1 MSMILNHLKNIFAVK
16 HLKNKIVMT
25 LMLVLV
31 YKLLSVIPVPGVNT
45 SALVDVMKDN
55 QGLEFFGALMWWW
68 LKSFSIILMGLSPYI
83 NALIIIQLLGVI
95 IPQLE
100 NIKKEWEAG
109 QRKINKFTRFLTL
122 PLAFVQSYG
131 MILLLNT
138 LAGWSIID
146 VSNTGI
152 VLMAMTIIT
161 AGTMFLVW
169 LWEVMTEF
177 GISNGI
183 SVIISASVLSW
194 IPGYIAGYFPSDSGT
209 FVDTITGAFTNSEG
223 FAGLSSW
230 LSFLI
235 ILVLT
240 VAVIYVIVKF
250 TEWYRKI
257 PVIYTRTG
265 REEKSFFPI
274 KVNQAG
280 MVPII
285 FAVSLITFP
294 SILWSVL
301 EKTWNTSGI
310 AEFLKNNFSFNNPSW
325 MYILIYFVL
334 VILFA
339 YFYVSITFNTEE
351 IAESIQKRGGYIP
364 GIRPGAET
372 AEYLSKVSS
381 HLNLFGGGFLALIA
395 VFPYIMQKFVW
406 TQVNFIV
413 SWAGLIIIVSVVLEL
428 VRQIDS
434 EMQMYDY
441 KKFK

>member
-1 MSMILNHLKNIFAVK
+1 MILNHLKNIFTVK
-16 HLKNKIVMT
+16 HLKNKIIMT
-25 LMLVLV
+25 LVLVLV
-31 YKLLSVIPVPGVNT
+31 YKLLSIVPVPGVNT
-45 SALVDVMKDN
+45 A
-55 QGLEFFGALMWWW
+55 GLESLLADNEGLAFFGALMWGW
-68 LKSFSIILMGLSPYI
+68 LASFSIILMGLSPYI
-83 NALIIIQLLGVI
+83 NAMIIMQLLWVI
-95 IPQLE
+95 VPPLE
-100 NIKKEWEAG
+100 NLKKEWEAG
-109 QRKINKFTRFLTL
+109 QRKLNKYTRILTF

-138 LAGWSIID
+138 LASGQIID
-146 VSNTGI
+146 TGDTTT
-152 VLMAMTIIT
+152 VLTAMTIVT

-169 LWEVMTEF
+169 LGEVMTEYW
-177 GISNGI
+177 ISNGI

-194 IPGYIAGYFPSDSGT
+194 IPWYITRYFPSEGSLLGT
-209 FVDTITGAFTNSEG
+209 IQGAFANADG

-235 ILVLT
+235 ILALT
-240 VAVIYVIVKF
+240 IAVIYVIVKF

-294 SILWSVL
+294 SILWQVL
-301 EKTWNTSGI
+301 SKTNAESGF
-310 AEFLKNNFSFNNPSW
+310 AKFLIENFSFNNPSW
-325 MYILIYFVL
+325 VYILVYFLL
-334 VILFA
+334 VVLFA
-339 YFYVSITFNTEE
+339 YFYVSITFNTDD

-364 GIRPGAET
+364 GIRPGSET
-372 AEYLSKVSS
+372 SSYLAKVSS
-381 HLNLFGGGFLALIA
+381 HLNLFGGWFLALIA

-413 SWAGLIIIVSVVLEL
+413 SGAGLIIIVSVVLEL
-428 VRQIDS
+428 NRQINS

>member
-1 MSMILNHLKNIFAVK
+1 MSMLNHLKKIFAVK
-16 HLKNKIVMT
+16 HLKNKILMT
-25 LMLVLV
+25 LALVLV
-31 YKLLSVIPVPGVNT
+31 YKLLAIIPVPGVNT
-45 SALVDVMKDN
+45 EALSSMLADN
-55 QGLEFFGALMWWW
+55 EGLAFFGALMWWW
-68 LKSFSIILMGLSPYI
+68 LASFSIILMGLSPYI
-83 NALIIIQLLGVI
+83 NALIIMQLLGVI
-95 IPQLE
+95 IPPLE
-100 NIKKEWEAG
+100 NLKKEWEAG
-109 QRKINKFTRFLTL
+109 QRKINKYTRILAF
-122 PLAFVQSYG
+122 PLAFVQSYW

-138 LAGWSIID
+138 LASGQIID
-146 VSNTGI
+146 TSDTGT
-152 VLMAMTIIT
+152 VLTAMTIVT

-169 LWEVMTEF
+169 LGEVMTEY

-183 SVIISASVLSW
+183 SIIISASVLSG
-194 IPGYIAGYFPSDSGT
+194 IPSLIAGYFPDNGGWV
-209 FVDTITGAFTNSEG
+209 FDTISWAFTNSEG

-235 ILVLT
+235 ILALT

-294 SILWSVL
+294 SILWKVL
-301 EKTWNTSGI
+301 SKGNSDSGI
-310 AEFLKNNFSFNNPSW
+310 AKFLMENFSFNNPSW
-325 MYILIYFVL
+325 MYIAVYFVL
-334 VILFA
+334 VVLFA
-339 YFYVSITFNTEE
+339 YFYVSITFNTDE

-364 GIRPGAET
+364 GVRPGSET
-372 AEYLSKVSS
+372 SAYLGKVSS
-381 HLNLFGGGFLALIA
+381 HLNLFGGWFLALIA